1 MMFCGNS
8 EKGGKRVQSSV
19 IVLGSFYFT
28 LVRPSSD
35 RFCGKFHRVVQP
47 KAGPNI
53 MIMQYN
59 NTSSLKLVL
68 SLIMIAA
75 FSVAGSA
82 QREWTEVR
90 SKNFYLIGDASEKEI
105 RKVATKLEQFRESFR
120 IIFTKTNLNS
130 SVPTNVVVFRNDS
143 AYRPYKP
150 KRGDGKIDN
159 FVAGY
164 FQPGE
169 DVNYITLAVG
179 GSDDDAYGI
188 IFHEYVHFIMN
199 TNFGKSNVPAW
210 FNEGLAEYYQTFEIE
225 KDQIVKL
232 GRLQNGHLQLLN
244 TTKMMPLETLFSM
257 SNQSLAQNGN
267 HSRSIFYA
275 QSWALVHFLVQ
286 TGKVDGLGKFLS
298 DYAKG
303 IKPEVAIQNAFQL
316 TYAEMEK
323 QLRRYVS
330 QRSFQYQAL
339 TLKEKL
345 EFDKDMKVA
354 TLSEGQRRAFLGDLL
369 YRIDRSDDAEEYL
382 LASLT
387 AEPDNVMA
395 NTSLGMLKLR
405 QRKFDEAK
413 QFLERAV
420 RSGKDN
426 YLAHYR
432 LAYLISRSNQDEFG
446 YARDMC
452 REDSVRIRELLAK
465 AIALRPDFTES
476 YELLAFVSLV
486 TNDQLDSAISHLRTA
501 LKYQPGNQ
509 RYAVRIAEILM
520 RQDKFEEAKSI
531 AEKLAATTDD
541 PGVRSQAEGVL
552 SSLRMREEITA
563 RNEAERKRFEE
574 RRNSVMSAGGGSAP
588 VLLRRPDGT
597 GPKVSP
603 ELEKFTSESLIFSIN
618 KFLRK
623 PVGNEHRVLGSLGP
637 IVCNDSTVTF
647 AVESNGKKFSLSSKD
662 FASLT
667 LANYLTAEETI
678 NVGCGANLNGMDL
691 VLTFD
696 PSMASGTSAGN
707 LIAIEFVPAGFR
719 FMTEDERPVLPKGFT
734 IAEDEGKNGNRP
746 PPPPGPIG
754 PANEVDAEARRREF
768 MINSIRGQL
777 KAPVAGEK
785 RVLGF
790 LEGTECNKR
799 GMFFNFRTDSS
810 ILKLS
815 ASSAE
820 NLAIRVFSP
829 DLGGLRFGC
838 GMSALDYPVVI
849 VYTDE
854 PDRKNKTAGDIRS
867 LDFVPKSFTLD

>member
-1 MMFCGNS
+1 
-8 EKGGKRVQSSV
+8 
-19 IVLGSFYFT
+19 
-28 LVRPSSD
+28 
-35 RFCGKFHRVVQP
+35 
-47 KAGPNI
+47 
-53 MIMQYN
+53 
-59 NTSSLKLVL
+59 
-68 SLIMIAA
+68 MIAA

-120 IIFTKTNLNS
+120 LIFTKTNLNS
-130 SVPTNVVVFRNDS
+130 AVPTNVVVFRNDS
-143 AYRPYKP
+143 AFKPYKP
-150 KRGDGKIDN
+150 KRGDGKVDN

-179 GSDDDAYGI
+179 GSDDEAYGI

-199 TNFGKSNVPAW
+199 TNFGKSAVPAW

-225 KDQIVKL
+225 NDQIVKL

-244 TTKMMPLETLFSM
+244 TTKMMPLETLFAM
-257 SNQSLAQNGN
+257 SNHSLAQNGN

-298 DYAKG
+298 DYARG
-303 IKPEVAIQNAFQL
+303 VKPEVAIKNAFQL
-316 TYAEMEK
+316 TYEEMEK
-323 QLRRYVS
+323 QLRRYVA
-330 QRSFQYQAL
+330 QRSFQYQML
-339 TLKEKL
+339 TLNEKL
-345 EFDKDMKVA
+345 DFDKDMKAA
-354 TLSEGQRRAFLGDLL
+354 TLTEGQRRAFLGDLL
-369 YRIDRSDDAEEYL
+369 YRINRTDDAEVYL
-382 LASLT
+382 QASLI
-387 AEPDNVMA
+387 AEPENVMA
-395 NTSLGMLKLR
+395 NTSLGMVKLR
-405 QRKFDEAK
+405 KRKFDEAK

-420 RSGKDN
+420 SAGKDN
-426 YLAHYR
+426 YLAHYQ

-446 YARDMC
+446 YAREMLGD
-452 REDSVRIRELLAK
+452 DAKRIRDLLTK
-465 AIALRPDFTES
+465 AIAIRPDFTES

-486 TNDQLDSAISHLRTA
+486 TNDELDAAVAHLRTA

-509 RYAVRIAEILM
+509 RYAIRIAEILM
-520 RQDKFEEAKSI
+520 RQDKFAEAKSL
-531 AEKLAATTDD
+531 AEKLIATTDD
-541 PGVRSQAEGVL
+541 LKVRSQAESVL
-552 SSLRMREEITA
+552 SNLRMREEITA

-574 RRNSVMSAGGGSAP
+574 RRNSVPSAGGSSAP

-597 GPKVSP
+597 GPKVSA

-618 KFLRK
+618 QFLRK
-623 PVGNEHRVLGSLGP
+623 PVGNEQRVLGSLGP
-637 IVCNDSTVTF
+637 ITCNDSTVTF
-647 AVESNGKKFSLSSKD
+647 PVESNGKKFNLTSKD
-662 FASLT
+662 FESLT

-678 NVGCGANLNGMDL
+678 DVGCGANLNGMDL
-691 VLTFD
+691 VLTYD
-696 PSMASGTSAGN
+696 PAMASGTSAGN
-707 LIAIEFVPAGFR
+707 LIAIEFVPADFR
-719 FMTEDERPVLPKGFT
+719 FMTEAERPVLPKGF
-734 IAEDEGKNGNRP
+734 AFADDGDNGGNP
-746 PPPPGPIG
+746 PPPRPIG
-754 PANEVDAEARRREF
+754 TANEVDAEARRREF

-785 RVLGF
+785 RVIGF

-810 ILKLS
+810 TLKLS
-815 ASSAE
+815 ASSGE

-829 DLGGLRFGC
+829 DLGGMRFGC

-854 PDRKNKTAGDIRS
+854 PDKKNKTAGDIRT